1 MTVSVAGAVA
11 DTGTAAVDAMVARR
25 LFYPGLYRIAVY
37 PKTFEVNGEYTTG
50 LDFTMQLIYCKVASR
65 SMSRLVTCPGY

>member
-25 LFYPGLYRIAVY
+25 LFYPGLY
-37 PKTFEVNGEYTTG
+37 
-50 LDFTMQLIYCKVASR
+50 
-65 SMSRLVTCPGY
+65 SMAIPVVEFSNQGYKIRKIFA